1 MTDITSG
8 IIVGFPN
15 AKTIRMLSRSTFALL
30 GLSMLMTLSCTKEP
44 DFTGENLVGRWNVT
58 QVTGQQFNDGV
69 PGIVL
74 TDENPTGFIRFESNG
89 SGEQNY
95 TFNLLGSPIP
105 NTGAFMWT
113 ANAIEIRIKQVSS
126 PDMIWRRDID
136 EANKQIAT
144 YTITVSPSMTIEYT
158 LTLEK

>member
-1 MTDITSG
+1 
-8 IIVGFPN
+8 
-15 AKTIRMLSRSTFALL
+15 MLSKSIIALF
-30 GLSMLMTLSCTKEP
+30 GLSVLMTTSCTKDS

-58 QVTGQQFNDGV
+58 QVTGQQINNGV
-69 PGIVL
+69 PGIAL

-113 ANAIEIRIKQVSS
+113 SNAVEIRIKQVSS
-126 PDMIWRRDID
+126 PDMIWRRDLD
-136 EANKQIAT
+136 KVNKQIAT
-144 YTITVSPSMTIEYT
+144 YTITVSTSVTIDYT